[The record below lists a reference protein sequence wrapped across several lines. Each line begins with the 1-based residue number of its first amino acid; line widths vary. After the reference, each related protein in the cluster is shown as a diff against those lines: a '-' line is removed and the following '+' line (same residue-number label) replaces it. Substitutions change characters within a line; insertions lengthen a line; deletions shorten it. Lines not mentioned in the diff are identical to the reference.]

1 MARKVFISV
10 LGTGNYK
17 KCYYVAQ
24 NFKSMETRFIQQA
37 TLKRLTDKGDWSGKD
52 EALILLTKDSKTDNW
67 IVENHRRKNNF
78 TGAIIPE
85 EYIGLQ
91 EELESMNLP
100 MPINPLDIPDG
111 KNEQEIWDIFDILYN
126 KALQEG
132 DELYFDVTHGFRYLP
147 MLVLVLGKYAHQ
159 LKHTEVKS
167 ITYGNWETRNK
178 HTNEAPIIDI
188 TPLATLQD
196 WTVAVHDYLEH
207 GDATLLKTCSEKPL
221 VPILSK
227 SKGKDE
233 TAKALNKLIRRI
245 TSFCE
250 NLRYN
255 HGKNIINANDVDS
268 IKNVISDVD
277 CSQIKPLKPLLGE
290 INESI
295 EEFKPSNS
303 ANMLYAAK
311 LCYEHH
317 NYPSAITLL
326 QEGIISVLCDRYGL
340 NKEEENQ
347 RVLIDCALFRK
358 CPPKKDKA
366 TDDINKKNKSPKDKA
381 SNKIDKEKKIEEILT
396 DEIFSES
403 FAKSIID
410 LKNIRNSINHAAMKA
425 NAVKVSNIEPSIKK
439 HIDRFLAELPVFESN
454 YQPSSPTPRPRLL
467 INLSNHEFSKWSAE
481 QQEATKEYGPCED
494 MAFPAISP
502 DMDSEAIE
510 KLADGYI
517 QKIVEKNKAYQV
529 TVHLMGEMAFTHY
542 AVSQLL
548 RLGIPCICSTTARIV
563 IEEADGTKTAQFR
576 FARFRS
582 YTN

>member
-24 NFKSMETRFIQQA
+24 DFSSMETRFIQQA
-37 TLKRLTDKGDWSGKD
+37 TLKRLTDKGDWTGED
-52 EALILLTKDSKTDNW
+52 EALILLTKDAKTDNW
-67 IVENHRRKNNF
+67 IVENHRRKNF
-78 TGAIIPE
+78 KGEIIPE

-100 MPINPLDIPDG
+100 MPINTLAIPDG
-111 KNEQEIWDIFDILYN
+111 KNEQEIWDIFDILY
-126 KALQEG
+126 KALQDG

-207 GDATLLKTCSEKPL
+207 GDARLLKACSDKPL
-221 VPILSK
+221 TPILTK
-227 SKGKDE
+227 TKGKDI
-233 TAKALNKLIRRI
+233 TAKALQKLSQGVA
-245 TSFCE
+245 SFCE
-250 NLRYN
+250 NLRLN
-255 HGKNIINANDVDS
+255 LGKDIIKGKECKFIQPVCGDIDCAQIRPLEPLLDKIGQS
-268 IKNVISDVD
+268 IKD
-277 CSQIKPLKPLLGE
+277 
-290 INESI
+290 
-295 EEFKPSNS
+295 FKPEDSM
-303 ANMLYAAK
+303 NMIYGAL
-311 LCYEHH
+311 LCCHYK

-326 QEGIISVLCDRYGL
+326 QEGVVSVLCDRYGIDKFDDKQRDTINRAL
-340 NKEEENQ
+340 RKINTPNEYKPSGDCQKEEKVDAICTDKN
-347 RVLIDCALFRK
+347 LSPSLAKTFMALG
-358 CPPKKDKA
+358 
-366 TDDINKKNKSPKDKA
+366 
-381 SNKIDKEKKIEEILT
+381 E
-396 DEIFSES
+396 
-403 FAKSIID
+403 
-410 LKNIRNSINHAAMKA
+410 IRNSINHAAMKKKELRS
-425 NAVKVSNIEPSIKK
+425 KVIKDSIESSVLKILDCFSTLNPNV
-439 HIDRFLAELPVFESN
+439 EL
-454 YQPSSPTPRPRLL
+454 SSPTPRPRLL

-481 QQEATKEYGPCED
+481 QQEATKVYGPCED

-502 DMDSEAIE
+502 DMDSEAIA
-510 KLADGYI
+510 KLADRYI
-517 QKIVEKNKAYQV
+517 QDIIEKNKDYQV

>member
-24 NFKSMETRFIQQA
+24 DFSSMETRFIQQA
-37 TLKRLTDKGDWSGKD
+37 TLKRLTDKGDWTGED
-52 EALILLTKDSKTDNW
+52 EALILLTKDAKTDNW
-67 IVENHRRKNNF
+67 IVENHRRKNF
-78 TGAIIPE
+78 KGEIIPE

-100 MPINPLDIPDG
+100 MPINTLDIPDG
-111 KNEQEIWDIFDILYN
+111 KNEQEIWDIFDILY
-126 KALQEG
+126 KALQDG

-178 HTNEAPIIDI
+178 ETNEAPIIDI

-221 VPILSK
+221 KAINRKAYETNGK
-227 SKGKDE
+227 SDE
-233 TAKALNKLIRRI
+233 DAKALQNLSKWVDTFSENIRFNRGNEI
-245 TSFCE
+245 IIGKESSAIKE
-250 NLRYN
+250 N
-255 HGKNIINANDVDS
+255 
-268 IKNVISDVD
+268 SDVPCD
-277 CSQIKPLKPLLGE
+277 HLRPLKPLLGK
-290 INESI
+290 IKESVADF
-295 EEFKPSNS
+295 EENS
-303 ANMLYAAK
+303 PKNMILAAK
-311 LCYEHH
+311 LCIEYQ
-317 NYPSAITLL
+317 NYPSAVSLL
-326 QEGIISVLCDRYGL
+326 QEGVVSFLCEKYGIDKL
-340 NKEEENQ
+340 EENQ
-347 RVLIDCALFRK
+347 RDIINRAIR
-358 CPPKKDKA
+358 KKDKPF
-366 TDDINKKNKSPKDKA
+366 DYIPCEYSE
-381 SNKIDKEKKIEEILT
+381 KEKKI
-396 DEIFSES
+396 DEIYHDAKLNQQLVKAFVKLSE
-403 FAKSIID
+403 A
-410 LKNIRNSINHAAMKA
+410 RNFVNHAGMKKKKYEA
-425 NAVKVSNIEPSIKK
+425 KVIRK
-439 HIDRFLAELPVFESN
+439 HVNEAAETILECLTTP
-454 YQPSSPTPRPRLL
+454 QPTLSPTPRPRLL

-481 QQEATKEYGPCED
+481 QQEAAKEYGPCED

-529 TVHLMGEMAFTHY
+529 TVHLLGEMAFTHY